1 MKILLAVLLALAL
14 AATSR
19 ADSYSFK
26 MGLGIIDKP
35 TSEIKSGA
43 VRHESDQF
51 LMIKDATEFGL
62 WSDIG
67 KSKGRKS
74 AAYVQ
79 YQLGIRPESQNMYMK
94 AFIGPSLISTTD
106 SQLGGIFQFAEDVG
120 FGFQDRDSFI
130 GLNYSHKSSA
140 GIFKPNKGRDF
151 LSVEMGVKF

>member
-14 AATSR
+14 AATAR

-35 TSEIKSGA
+35 TSEIKSFA
-43 VRHESDQF
+43 IRHESNY
-51 LMIKDATEFGL
+51 LIMLKDATEIGL

-67 KSKGRKS
+67 KAKGRKS
-74 AAYVQ
+74 SAYVQ
-79 YQLGIRPESQNMYMK
+79 YQLGIRPESDHMYMK

-120 FGFQDRDSFI
+120 FGFKDRDSFI

-140 GIFKPNKGRDF
+140 GIFKPNKGRDT
-151 LSVEMGVKF
+151 LTVEMGIKF